1 MQCSSECDSGNIKR
15 LINLTTIMNKGE
27 LVAAIAAKAEISKAA
42 AAKGLDAAIDA
53 IAEAL
58 KKGEAVQLIG
68 FATLK
73 VAEKAARKG
82 INPAT
87 KQVINIPAKKAVKF
101 KAGAKLAF

>member
-1 MQCSSECDSGNIKR
+1 
-15 LINLTTIMNKGE
+15 MNKGE

-58 KKGEAVQLIG
+58 KKGEAVQLVG
-68 FATLK
+68 CATLK
-73 VAEKAARKG
+73 VTEEAARQG

-87 KQVINIPAKKAVKF
+87 KQAITIPAKKVVKF

>member
-1 MQCSSECDSGNIKR
+1 
-15 LINLTTIMNKGE
+15 MNKGE
-27 LVAAIAAKAEISKAA
+27 LVAAVAAKAEISKAA
-42 AAKGLDAAIDA
+42 AAKAVDAAMDA

-58 KKGEAVQLIG
+58 KKGEAVQIVG

-73 VAEKAARKG
+73 VTEKAARKG

-87 KQVINIPAKKAVKF
+87 KQAITIPAKKVVKF

>member
-1 MQCSSECDSGNIKR
+1 
-15 LINLTTIMNKGE
+15 MNKGE

-58 KKGEAVQLIG
+58 KKGEAVQLVG

-73 VAEKAARKG
+73 VAEKAARQG

-87 KQVINIPAKKAVKF
+87 KQAITIPAKKVVKF

>member
-1 MQCSSECDSGNIKR
+1 
-15 LINLTTIMNKGE
+15 MNKGE

-58 KKGEAVQLIG
+58 KKGEAVQLVG

-73 VAEKAARKG
+73 VAEKAARQG

-87 KQVINIPAKKAVKF
+87 KQAITIPAKQVVKF

>member
-1 MQCSSECDSGNIKR
+1 
-15 LINLTTIMNKGE
+15 MNKGE

-42 AAKGLDAAIDA
+42 AAKGLDAALDA

-58 KKGEAVQLIG
+58 QKGE
-68 FATLK
+68 
-73 VAEKAARKG
+73 EG

-87 KQVINIPAKKAVKF
+87 KQVIDIPAKKAVKF

>member
-1 MQCSSECDSGNIKR
+1 
-15 LINLTTIMNKGE
+15 MNKGE
-27 LVAAIAAKAEISKAA
+27 LIAAIAAKAEISKAA
-42 AAKGLDAAIDA
+42 AAKAVDAAMDA
-53 IAEAL
+53 VVEAL
-58 KKGEAVQLIG
+58 KKGEAVQLVG

-101 KAGAKLAF
+101 KAGARLAF

>member
-1 MQCSSECDSGNIKR
+1 
-15 LINLTTIMNKGE
+15 MNKGE

-58 KKGEAVQLIG
+58 KKGEAVQLVG

-73 VAEKAARKG
+73 VAEKAARQG

-87 KQVINIPAKKAVKF
+87 KQAITIPAKKVVKF
-101 KAGAKLAF
+101 KADAKLAF

>member
-1 MQCSSECDSGNIKR
+1 
-15 LINLTTIMNKGE
+15 MNKGE
-27 LVAAIAAKAEISKAA
+27 LVAALAAKAEISKAA
-42 AAKGLDAAIDA
+42 AAKGVDAALEV

-73 VAEKAARKG
+73 VVEKPAHKG

-87 KQVINIPAKKAVKF
+87 KQVIDIPAKKAVKF
-101 KAGAKLAF
+101 KAGAKLI

>member
-1 MQCSSECDSGNIKR
+1 
-15 LINLTTIMNKGE
+15 MNKGE
-27 LVAAIAAKAEISKAA
+27 LVAAIAAKAEVSK
-42 AAKGLDAAIDA
+42 AAKGLDAALDA

-58 KKGEAVQLIG
+58 QKGEAVQLIG

-87 KQVINIPAKKAVKF
+87 KQVIDIPAKKAVKF

>member
-1 MQCSSECDSGNIKR
+1 
-15 LINLTTIMNKGE
+15 MNKGE

-42 AAKGLDAAIDA
+42 AAKGVDAALEV

-73 VAEKAARKG
+73 VVEKPAHKG

-87 KQVINIPAKKAVKF
+87 KQVIDIPAKKAVKF
-101 KAGAKLAF
+101 KAGAKLI

>member
-1 MQCSSECDSGNIKR
+1 
-15 LINLTTIMNKGE
+15 MNKGE
-27 LVAAIAAKAEISKAA
+27 LVAAIAAKAEITKAA

-58 KKGEAVQLIG
+58 KKGEAVQLVG

-73 VAEKAARKG
+73 VAEKAARQG

-87 KQVINIPAKKAVKF
+87 KQAITIPAKKVVKF